1 MQLHR
6 NQRNC
11 FRFDITAWLCKT
23 ITGIMPNDAN
33 EGDNADA
40 LSQWQAQN
48 DGSDEW
54 MQWSVSLTTDKKGAM
69 LDLDIGIIL
78 QTFRRITL

>member
-1 MQLHR
+1 
-6 NQRNC
+6 
-11 FRFDITAWLCKT
+11 
-23 ITGIMPNDAN
+23 MPNDAN

-78 QTFRRITL
+78 QTFRRITLSKLTIDRWKFRVFFSEC